1 MTTGEQLD
9 NISTVSNTTAL
20 IHLMN
25 PSGEGGGTD
34 RLIPYDEIVLDLQIP
49 TMSIDLAAS
58 TMAIEIQRKEI
69 DAEISG
75 RYLSIDLQITNKEI
89 NNVCS

>member
-1 MTTGEQLD
+1 MTHGALLASLSYRDT
-9 NISTVSNTTAL
+9 TTASL
-20 IHLMN
+20 HLQ
-25 PSGEGGGTD
+25 SIDCDG

-75 RYLSIDLQITNKEI
+75 RYLSIDLQNTNKEI

>member
-25 PSGEGGGTD
+25 PSGEGGTD